1 MSQPAEPAKRTFH
14 LHNNGIRY
22 AVRLKDGAERCDWY
36 SCTYN
41 VYNSFDEPE
50 QVIVIDAPT
59 TEGDQR

>member
-1 MSQPAEPAKRTFH
+1 MAKRTIH
-14 LHNNGIRY
+14 VHNGIRY
-22 AVRLKDGAERCDWY
+22 SVNLVSGAERCDWY

-50 QVIVIDAPT
+50 QVIVIDHDVT